1 MSITR
6 QAWSILLLL
15 SLSGAAEAGHPALCG
30 NASSWTSATFV
41 SASSDEAGTGV
52 SIQRY
57 SDAVRIDLHS
67 PGQEKSLIM
76 LETGE
81 RIFRGTS
88 SGNED
93 FTSADIAAGAPIHY
107 LQQRFPTPCD
117 ATRAAAFHLRIGK
130 DDQSSGGADSVTGT
144 IGADHDSLKYTLDF
158 HANGSSKPE
167 KRIHGKWS
175 AAALIPIPRDTP
187 IGGWSVQRNNAGP
200 IEKIQ
205 STTIQDFHKGEKA
218 REGSR

>member
-6 QAWSILLLL
+6 QAWPLLSLLL
-15 SLSGAAEAGHPALCG
+15 LSGAAEAGHPALCG
-30 NASSWTSATFV
+30 NASSWSSATFV
-41 SASSDEAGTGV
+41 SASSHEAGTGV

-67 PGQEKSLIM
+67 PGRQKSLIM

-81 RIFRGTS
+81 RLFRGTR

-93 FTSADIAAGAPIHY
+93 FRFADIAAGAPIHY

-117 ATRAAAFHLRIGK
+117 ARRAAAFHLRIGK
-130 DDQSSGGADSVTGT
+130 DDRSSGGADSVTGT
-144 IGADHDSLKYTLDF
+144 IDADNDSLQYTLDF
-158 HANGSSKPE
+158 HANGASKPQ

-175 AAALIPIPRDTP
+175 AAAMIPIPFDTP
-187 IGGWSVQRNNAGP
+187 IGGWSVQRNNTGP
-200 IEKIQ
+200 IENIQ
-205 STTIQDFHKGEKA
+205 STTIQDFQQGEQA
-218 REGSR
+218 RGGSR

>member
-1 MSITR
+1 MSVTR
-6 QAWSILLLL
+6 QAWSILSLLF
-15 SLSGAAEAGHPALCG
+15 LSGAAEAGHPALCG
-30 NASSWTSATFV
+30 NVSDWSAATFV
-41 SASSDEAGTGV
+41 SATSDEARTSV

-81 RIFRGTS
+81 RIFRGTR
-88 SGNED
+88 SGNEE

-130 DDQSSGGADSVTGT
+130 DDQSGGGADSVTG
-144 IGADHDSLKYTLDF
+144 IIDADNDSLQYTLDF
-158 HANGSSKPE
+158 HANGASKPQ
-167 KRIHGKWS
+167 KRMHGKWS
-175 AAALIPIPRDTP
+175 AAAMIPIPPDTP

-205 STTIQDFHKGEKA
+205 STTIQDFYTGEKA
-218 REGSR
+218 RGSSR